1 MKTSLSLATMKVS
14 RANNLVRI
22 LRRCFSRRADRH
34 RNWKRLQALVARV
47 APVGYEDETG
57 FHYGPGL

>member
-1 MKTSLSLATMKVS
+1 MKVS
-14 RANNLVRI
+14 RAKTLVKV